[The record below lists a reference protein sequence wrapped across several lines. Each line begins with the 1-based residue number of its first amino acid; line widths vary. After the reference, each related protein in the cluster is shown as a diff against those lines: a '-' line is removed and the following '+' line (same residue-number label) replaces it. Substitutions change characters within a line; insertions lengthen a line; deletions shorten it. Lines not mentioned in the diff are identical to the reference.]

1 MQHRYSYLIVVALII
16 GCLSFGFP
24 GRAQDLSAQGR
35 GHFIAAQRLF
45 EMVSSVDDYKM
56 VAEEFEAVA
65 KTDPSFAKTYIN
77 LCLVYSRIG
86 AEQGEPYFSKAEAAL
101 ETYKKL
107 APEDIDGYTE
117 EAISLKAMRR
127 KYEDGR
133 IKNKTGNWYI
143 SEGNENVFCPSS
155 IAISTVSPHEVVFNF
170 PDNRITSR
178 TVSQDMDLSKKE
190 NKLSFEYTQ
199 DYGQFKVGRGRRGGS
214 EILVL
219 HQDGSWGSYGE
230 VTGYYDAYELSK
242 LAVKES
248 EIVEYSLSFENN
260 QLVLYWS
267 LKTNYMDG
275 SGRRLFY
282 QSSNPIRAV
291 FNKR

>member
-1 MQHRYSYLIVVALII
+1 MKRIVFLVVAFF
-16 GCLSFGFP
+16 CLSFNMTS
-24 GRAQDLSAQGR
+24 RAQHLSAEGK

-45 EMVSSVDDYKM
+45 EMANFVNDY
-56 VAEEFEAVA
+56 VLIAEEFESVA

-101 ETYKKL
+101 EKYKDL
-107 APEDIDGYTE
+107 APEDISGYTE

-127 KYEDGR
+127 KYEDSR
-133 IKNKTGNWYI
+133 IKIKTGSWYI
-143 SEGNENVFCPSS
+143 SEGEENAFCPNS
-155 IAISTVSPHEVVFNF
+155 IAISAVSPYEVVFIF

-178 TVSQDMDLSKKE
+178 TVSRGMDLSKKE
-190 NKLSFEYTQ
+190 NKISFEYTQ
-199 DYGQFKVGRGRRGGS
+199 NYGKFKIGKGRSSGS

-219 HQDGSWGSYGE
+219 HQDGRWGSYGE

-242 LAVKES
+242 IAVKES

-267 LKTNYMDG
+267 LKTNYLDG
-275 SGRRLFY
+275 AGRRLFY
-282 QSSNPIRAV
+282 QSFNPIRV
-291 FNKR
+291 VYNKR